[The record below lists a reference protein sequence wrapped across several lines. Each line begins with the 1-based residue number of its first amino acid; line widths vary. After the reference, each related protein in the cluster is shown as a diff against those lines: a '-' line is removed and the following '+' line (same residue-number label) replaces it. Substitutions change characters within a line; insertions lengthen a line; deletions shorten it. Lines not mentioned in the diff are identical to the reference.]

1 MYNDTMV
8 KTQGRRLHLVVSA
21 IKQILITINWMENN
35 ARNSEDRSKIHN
47 IILLLME
54 MSNLRQFHLL
64 LIRKFSSSNQTRC
77 FINDVIMSNYQ
88 LLEMFEKVKSSDKF
102 MNKHLEQ
109 FATVDVMRQYG
120 YCLQKFES
128 NTVSLNKAVCTMMHH
143 ISGELNTHEALFIPQ
158 ILKTFSDIWENELF
172 DKDQWLGLIEYSP
185 DSEYN
190 NSEDPFRSIIDMYKE
205 EDCETMTGHSI
216 LQALWSYGIIT
227 HAQYIE
233 IARVNPTLATNYTSI
248 EATRSFISELASQ
261 RGESESGT
269 DNSPITNEILEFSA
283 PSPSEKAYVDE
294 IEGLKDLLVSQG
306 KEYLIDWLQEEI
318 FNVILVKTHAKS
330 KSSVEWKEGVLESIP
345 YYSVFWNEGT
355 LLVPWNI
362 KEESGLKTNNF
373 IMLLKKIGI
382 HLPAKRH
389 THFPRIPFDWSIDH
403 LLNIHRKLA
412 SSQHNEADWDMG
424 QNSFLS
430 GANSHDDVT
439 SMWKISRANK
449 LIGNLAKPNLQN
461 TQISNEDQL

>member
-1 MYNDTMV
+1 
-8 KTQGRRLHLVVSA
+8 
-21 IKQILITINWMENN
+21 
-35 ARNSEDRSKIHN
+35 
-47 IILLLME
+47 
-54 MSNLRQFHLL
+54 
-64 LIRKFSSSNQTRC
+64 
-77 FINDVIMSNYQ
+77 MSNYN

-172 DKDQWLGLIEYSP
+172 DKDQWLGLIEYVIRRFINTLHEDPINTTLCFLKNVVEENQSRRISGPKDRLKLIALKNKKKLNNFQSP

-269 DNSPITNEILEFSA
+269 DNSPIADENLEFSA

-294 IEGLKDLLVSQG
+294 IEGLKDLLLSQG

-424 QNSFLS
+424 QNSFPS
-430 GANSHDDVT
+430 GTNSHDDVT